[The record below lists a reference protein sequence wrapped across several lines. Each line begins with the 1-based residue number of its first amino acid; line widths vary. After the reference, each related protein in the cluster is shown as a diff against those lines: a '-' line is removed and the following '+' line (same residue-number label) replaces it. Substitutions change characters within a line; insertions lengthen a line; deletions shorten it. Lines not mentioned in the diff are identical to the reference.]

1 MVTGNCSNN
10 YKNYYNKR
18 KWMGLNDNIKRININ
33 KYNDTHIIITCYE
46 KMIILK

>member
-1 MVTGNCSNN
+1 
-10 YKNYYNKR
+10 
-18 KWMGLNDNIKRININ
+18 MGLNDNIKRININ